1 MAARSYSG
9 ALTAG
14 LILIALGVIFL
25 IESFYAPFSAWR
37 LIGRSWP
44 LILILIGLKK
54 IYGYFAWPAVRP
66 HRTEFDRRSEPCR
79 RSVALPCL
87 QP

>member
-25 IESFYAPFSAWR
+25 IENLYAPFSAWR
-37 LIGRSWP
+37 IIGRYWP
-44 LILILIGLKK
+44 LIPIFIGLKK
-54 IYGYFAWPAVRP
+54 IYGYFAWPAVP
-66 HRTEFDRRSEPCR
+66 PAPDRIRSKE
-79 RSVALPCL
+79 
-87 QP
+87 

>member
-25 IESFYAPFSAWR
+25 IEGFYTPFSA
-37 LIGRSWP
+37 
-44 LILILIGLKK
+44 
-54 IYGYFAWPAVRP
+54 
-66 HRTEFDRRSEPCR
+66 
-79 RSVALPCL
+79 
-87 QP
+87 